1 MTTGT
6 SDITLKSGYPIRADG
21 SNRFFPLAGTRRGA
35 FKGAIVPNDP
45 IDNRREPRFETSNAI
60 TFSCLNKEAHYIG
73 IARNISRS
81 GMFFCS
87 SRKLKPGT
95 CLVILPLDCR
105 ATDLLW
111 GNGDH
116 GMMAESLCAIEGGP
130 NRNLKHFINMVT
142 GKVTRCE
149 NIESGDPL
157 SYGIAVDY
165 IRPTV

>member
-1 MTTGT
+1 M
-6 SDITLKSGYPIRADG
+6 
-21 SNRFFPLAGTRRGA
+21 
-35 FKGAIVPNDP
+35 GAIVPNHP
-45 IDNRREPRFETSNAI
+45 IDNRREPRFETNNAI

-81 GMFFCS
+81 GMFFRS

-116 GMMAESLCAIEGGP
+116 GTMAAVMALDGVLEQRDALIS
-130 NRNLKHFINMVT
+130 
-142 GKVTRCE
+142 RCRVGFRC
-149 NIESGDPL
+149 NDSSG
-157 SYGIAVDY
+157 
-165 IRPTV
+165 